1 MRLLP
6 RTTGL
11 LSISQCLPIRLA
23 KIRFGLEGSS
33 PRTSCPGGRIAES
46 REGTYRGDRPGI
58 RHYAQA
64 LTLPK
69 CRDLKLPVGS
79 STHQR
84 RSYLGSELPHQE
96 VLGII
101 ENVLS
106 IAKDITG
113 IIADVLGITD
123 DVLGI
128 AEDVFGIVADALG
141 VILDTP
147 RPLVHSL
154 LYRNLAGCSLKIMI
168 GLAARTW

>member
-1 MRLLP
+1 M
-6 RTTGL
+6 
-11 LSISQCLPIRLA
+11 
-23 KIRFGLEGSS
+23 
-33 PRTSCPGGRIAES
+33 
-46 REGTYRGDRPGI
+46 
-58 RHYAQA
+58 
-64 LTLPK
+64 PK

-106 IAKDITG
+106 IVKDITG

-123 DVLGI
+123 DVLGITKDVLGI